1 MLGKP
6 PSQDSIGEINS
17 LIDRLVN
24 DIEGGIERRGRED
37 GNLLYLIEG
46 EAVRLKKE
54 LRQHAPSSAHG
65 ERTARS
71 NHQTCHPQSSCLK
84 RVILSLI
91 PEIVRLYI
99 WTKSST
105 KGLGEMWSNIVL

>member
-1 MLGKP
+1 LLGKP

-54 LRQHAPSSAHG
+54 LRATCPEFRAWKKDSK
-65 ERTARS
+65 ER
-71 NHQTCHPQSSCLK
+71 QSVVPPPEFLLDEDDPLATTETRQIIYLDEVMDK
-84 RVILSLI
+84 RT
-91 PEIVRLYI
+91 R
-99 WTKSST
+99 
-105 KGLGEMWSNIVL
+105 